1 MTPHRGEHWR
11 RCFGEEFRSPSVAG
25 SPVPFAALTASPD
38 LGLGRVDENHFG
50 LPLGDEYELA
60 EDEAA
65 AAAGLTAA
73 YAAAEA
79 LSPLQPMPRRALEV
93 DVVKISNSRPG
104 TPLDSVTA
112 PSSDLTPVRPTP
124 VRPNLDV
131 AQQKG
136 ERAFSYEKAPG
147 NVTESS
153 FGIPLMNTMGDRPPT
168 ASTRPSTANASS
180 EATPSRLGSLSPE
193 VAYASRLDLQQVRSL
208 YPTAAYP
215 GLVMDPDAL
224 DAIGLP
230 PFPAGTAAALSGLLA
245 ANAGSIGA
253 ERGSPAPGHFD
264 PSNFGFPRPMTT
276 PPDFLRVESPPPNVV
291 QSQSDRE
298 QIYNDLKG
306 RVVEF
311 SKSQVGSRYLQR
323 QLRKETPELVALIV
337 MEVITALPELM
348 CDTYG
353 NYLCQQL
360 FVACSSPLR
369 LQILER
375 LMPCAREI
383 SCDRRGTHALQA
395 LMGVAMTKDER
406 MVVQLG
412 LQRRVGD
419 TPLVVQLAFDA
430 HGTHVVQRILVCFDP
445 SSSEFIYNS
454 TLPLLDQL
462 AQHPYGL
469 CVVKKCIAQASDPQK
484 QRIIKKLA
492 AHATDLVVSPY
503 GNYAIQA
510 ALEAWGGVACR
521 AIILKLRGRILHL
534 AVQKFSSNVVEK
546 CIAAVEP
553 QLRNQLIDELIG
565 PDRSGLHVLMES
577 QYGMYAIQKAIHHAT
592 PKQLHEMRQ
601 GIQRHVGGLH
611 NRKMRSKWEKLLT
624 QLQAMP
630 EKSTAAAVAN
640 GGMALSG
647 F

>member
-1 MTPHRGEHWR
+1 VRG
-11 RCFGEEFRSPSVAG
+11 
-25 SPVPFAALTASPD
+25 
-38 LGLGRVDENHFG
+38 
-50 LPLGDEYELA
+50 
-60 EDEAA
+60 
-65 AAAGLTAA
+65 
-73 YAAAEA
+73 
-79 LSPLQPMPRRALEV
+79 
-93 DVVKISNSRPG
+93 
-104 TPLDSVTA
+104 
-112 PSSDLTPVRPTP
+112 
-124 VRPNLDV
+124 
-131 AQQKG
+131 
-136 ERAFSYEKAPG
+136 
-147 NVTESS
+147 
-153 FGIPLMNTMGDRPPT
+153 
-168 ASTRPSTANASS
+168 
-180 EATPSRLGSLSPE
+180 
-193 VAYASRLDLQQVRSL
+193 L

-215 GLVMDPDAL
+215 GLVVDPEAL
-224 DAIGLP
+224 QLEAIGLP

-245 ANAGSIGA
+245 ANAGKPLESISVA
-253 ERGSPAPGHFD
+253 DRGSPPSGPFD

-337 MEVITALPELM
+337 MEVLGALPELM

-395 LMGVAMTKDER
+395 LMGVAMTRDER
-406 MVVQLG
+406 MVVQQG
-412 LQRRVGD
+412 LQRRVGE

-445 SSSEFIYNS
+445 PSSEFIYNS

-469 CVVKKCIAQASDPQK
+469 CVVKKCIAQANDVQK

-492 AHATDLVVSPY
+492 AHANDLVVSPY

-510 ALEAWGGVACR
+510 ALEAWGGGACKPV
-521 AIILKLRGRILHL
+521 ILKMRGRILHL

-553 QLRNQLIDELIG
+553 QLRHQLIDELIG
-565 PDRSGLHVLMES
+565 QDRAGIHVLMES
-577 QYGMYAIQKAIHHAT
+577 QYGMYAIQKAIHHAST
-592 PKQLHEMRQ
+592 KQLHEMRQ
-601 GIQRHVGGLH
+601 GIQRHVGSLH

-624 QLQAMP
+624 QLQAVP
-630 EKSTAAAVAN
+630 DKPISATVTNPVWLNAVSDA
-640 GGMALSG
+640 
-647 F
+647 